1 MSDDLK
7 GLADARAWALAQP
20 EVDPEWSAVMII
32 QQLLDTAECALCHQ
46 AALECGGRLD
56 DVGGGPFAGGGLCDV
71 LSGGAHDV
79 RRCPRLTIAIS
90 ASRHTPSPTLTR
102 PVPCCV
108 VCTADT
114 SAPPPRAPTGGI
126 L

>member
-1 MSDDLK
+1 LLIASSFVVTSSMSDHLK

-46 AALECGGRLD
+46 AALECGRRLD

-79 RRCPRLTIAIS
+79 RRCPRLTIVI
-90 ASRHTPSPTLTR
+90 
-102 PVPCCV
+102 
-108 VCTADT
+108 
-114 SAPPPRAPTGGI
+114 APPLR
-126 L
+126 